1 MKKLKPFSA
10 ELALIFLCL
19 LLVGVAVEIRL
30 VLPKTPASSV
40 LSSGKGAYSTGVY
53 RNLFAERGQSSSAI
67 QAKLDAAWNQLF
79 YGDNNSQRVYYPI
92 GADMAYIEDI
102 GNNDVRTEGMS
113 YGMMIA
119 VQLNHQAEF
128 NRLWKWAMTYMYNA
142 NDNSGF
148 QGYFAWHCNT
158 DGSKIDYN
166 PATDGEEW
174 FAMSLL
180 FAAGRW
186 GNGTGIYNY
195 QSEALSLLNNMVHHP
210 TANLETPMF
219 DPTQKIPVFVPYNTA
234 ATYSDPSY
242 HLPAY
247 YQLWSYWDTAN
258 SSFWSGAVT
267 ASRAFFKTTVNSTTG
282 LAPDYAN
289 FDGSPRNDGNHN
301 DFRFDAWR
309 VINNIAVDNAW
320 FGADSWQITE
330 TNTLLNFFN
339 TQSLTTYANQ
349 YSLSGSA
356 LSSDH
361 STGLVAMNA
370 VAALAANSGVAGS
383 FVDQLWNT
391 PIPSGQWR
399 YYDGMLYMLALLHS
413 SGNFKI
419 YAPIPKN

>member
-1 MKKLKPFSA
+1 
-10 ELALIFLCL
+10 
-19 LLVGVAVEIRL
+19 
-30 VLPKTPASSV
+30 
-40 LSSGKGAYSTGVY
+40 
-53 RNLFAERGQSSSAI
+53 
-67 QAKLDAAWNQLF
+67 
-79 YGDNNSQRVYYPI
+79 
-92 GADMAYIEDI
+92 
-102 GNNDVRTEGMS
+102 MS

-128 NRLWKWAMTYMYNA
+128 NRLWKWAMTYMYNT

-186 GNGTGIYNY
+186 GNSTGIYNY
-195 QSEALSLLNNMVHHP
+195 QSEALSILNNMVHHP

-219 DPTQKIPVFVPYNTA
+219 DPTQKMPVFVPYNAA

-258 SSFWSGAVT
+258 SSFWSSAVT

-309 VINNIAVDNAW
+309 VVNNIAVDNAW
-320 FGADSWQITE
+320 FGADSWQTNAA
-330 TNTLLNFFN
+330 NTLLNFFN
-339 TQSLTTYANQ
+339 TQGLTTYANQ

-370 VAALAANSGVAGS
+370 VAALAANSSVAGS

-399 YYDGMLYMLALLHS
+399 YYDGMLYVLALLHA

-419 YAPIPKN
+419 YAPMPQN